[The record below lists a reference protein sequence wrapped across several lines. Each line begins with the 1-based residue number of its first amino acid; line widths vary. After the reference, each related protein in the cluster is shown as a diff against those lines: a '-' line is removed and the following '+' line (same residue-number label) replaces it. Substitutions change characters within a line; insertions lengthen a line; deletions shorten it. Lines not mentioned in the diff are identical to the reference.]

1 MVQLNKMLPYFLL
14 LQAVQKKKVYIVVQ
28 DFPKLLIES
37 LGINILKQRV
47 SLSLITEL

>member
-1 MVQLNKMLPYFLL
+1 MAQLNKMLPYFLL
-14 LQAVQKKKVYIVVQ
+14 LQAVQKKVYIVVQ